1 MKSDKRIMKNE
12 TLSSPRL
19 EVVDALRGFALLG
32 IILIHNLEHYNLY
45 CFPENQPA
53 WLDALDKG
61 IWETIFFLFSGKAFA
76 TFSMLFGFSFFI
88 QMDNQARRGYDFRLR
103 FAWRLLLLL
112 CLFAQ
117 LHALFYNGDILVMY
131 ALCGF
136 MLIPVCKLSNRTVA
150 LIAFLLLLQPFEW
163 YRMISA
169 LLNPDYTTVI
179 GSFSG
184 AYGAKSFAVLEN
196 EGWKEALYSNIT
208 DGQLFSNFWQVENG
222 RLFQIPAL
230 FMFGMLLGR
239 LKYFVRSEVSIR
251 FWKKVLVIGGVLFV
265 AVYTFRSQMV
275 PVIESHTT
283 DSFRIAYR
291 VAIGSYQ
298 NFCFMCVLVALFTLL
313 WFKAKEGFGVQRLL
327 IPYGRMSLTNY
338 IGQSMLGSFLYYAY
352 GLGLWEKTGATVSF
366 LIAACIFTFQLLFS
380 RWWLSKHRQGPLEY
394 LWKKWT
400 WIGK

>member
-1 MKSDKRIMKNE
+1 MKD
-12 TLSSPRL
+12 TPLSSPRL
-19 EVVDALRGFALLG
+19 EVVDALRGFALIG

-103 FAWRLLLLL
+103 FAWRLILLL
-112 CLFAQ
+112 CVFAQ

-136 MLIPVCKLSNRTVA
+136 LLLPVCKLSNRTVA
-150 LIAFLLLLQPFEW
+150 IVAFLLLLQPFEW
-163 YRMISA
+163 FRMLWASF
-169 LLNPDYTTVI
+169 NPDYQTVV
-179 GSFSG
+179 GSFSP
-184 AYGAKSFAVLEN
+184 AYGARSFEVLEHC
-196 EGWKEALYSNIT
+196 GWKESLYSNLT
-208 DGQLFSNFWQVENG
+208 DGQLFSNFWQIENG

-239 LKYFVRSEVSIR
+239 MKHFVQSKASTS
-251 FWKKVLVIGGVLFV
+251 FWKKVLATGALLFALIYGSRLMGLDDLV
-265 AVYTFRSQMV
+265 KV
-275 PVIESHTT
+275 HTT
-283 DSFRIAYR
+283 NSFQTAYR

-298 NFCFMCVLVALFTLL
+298 NFTFMCVLVSVFTLL
-313 WFKAKEGFGVQRLL
+313 WFKKGNGYALQRYI

-338 IGQSMLGSFLYYAY
+338 ISQSILGSILYYEY
-352 GLGLWEKTGATVSF
+352 GAGLWAKTGASMSLLV
-366 LIAACIFTFQLLFS
+366 ACGIFALQLLFS
-380 RWWLSKHRQGPLEY
+380 RWWLAHHKQGPLEY

-400 WIGK
+400 WAGKKAS